1 MTAEERESLRE
12 LLVEQAVEH
21 RRLLQALAEDF
32 SSQVRILADGHLLLQ
47 EKLDQ
52 LGGEV
57 RRHSQQLEIVSADVA
72 WLRVS
77 VGELRADVD
86 ELKQGQAELRADV
99 DELKQGQAE
108 LRADVDEL
116 KQGQAELRADVDEL
130 KQGQAELRA
139 DIDELKQGQAELR
152 ADIDELKKGQAE
164 LRADVDELKQ
174 GQAELRADVNRLAE
188 GQAELRQ
195 ELRGFRAEVGA
206 EFTELRAQIRLS
218 YSGLDQRLQTLEHE
232 VQDLRSR
239 VLRLEERVGV

>member
-99 DELKQGQAE
+99 DQ
-108 LRADVDEL
+108 
-116 KQGQAELRADVDEL
+116 
-130 KQGQAELRA
+130 
-139 DIDELKQGQAELR
+139 LKQGQAELR

>member
-77 VGELRADVD
+77 VG
-86 ELKQGQAELRADV
+86 ELRADV

>member
-139 DIDELKQGQAELR
+139 DIDELK
-152 ADIDELKKGQAE
+152 KGQAE

>member
-116 KQGQAELRADVDEL
+116 KQGQAELRAD
-130 KQGQAELRA
+130 
-139 DIDELKQGQAELR
+139 
-152 ADIDELKKGQAE
+152 IDELKKGQAE

>member
-47 EKLDQ
+47 ERLDQ

-86 ELKQGQAELRADV
+86 ELKQ
-99 DELKQGQAE
+99 
-108 LRADVDEL
+108 
-116 KQGQAELRADVDEL
+116 
-130 KQGQAELRA
+130 
-139 DIDELKQGQAELR
+139 
-152 ADIDELKKGQAE
+152 GQAE